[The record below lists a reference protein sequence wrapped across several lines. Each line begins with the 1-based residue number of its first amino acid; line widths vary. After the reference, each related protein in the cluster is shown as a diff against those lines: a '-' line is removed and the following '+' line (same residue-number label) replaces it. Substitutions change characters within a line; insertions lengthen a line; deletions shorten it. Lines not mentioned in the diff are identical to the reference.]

1 LRFCRISRKYCSA
14 GRAGQGGTDG
24 STDASTGRQG
34 QGMRRCEVSGKYCS
48 GAARGAGGTGELQA
62 GWGSSKAAQP
72 SLGGSMMV
80 RAAQGQPC
88 WPPYLEVVLDEVEL
102 GLERLEAPIHLQLR
116 PQVLPD
122 LACGQAGRG

>member
-1 LRFCRISRKYCSA
+1 
-14 GRAGQGGTDG
+14 
-24 STDASTGRQG
+24 
-34 QGMRRCEVSGKYCS
+34 MRWSKVPGKYCS
-48 GAARGAGGTGELQA
+48 GAARGAGGTGELQT
-62 GWGSSKAAQP
+62 GWGQVGQEGSVGSSSKAAQP
-72 SLGGSMMV
+72 SLGASMMV